1 MPTAKMTR
9 EEIDRFLSCARVGR
23 IGLTLNNKPYVV
35 PLGFGYDEGKVFFHT
50 CSKGLKMS
58 VIKRNPLVCFE
69 VDEALSDVSMY
80 RSVIMLGKAEI
91 VEDKEAMIP
100 YLQKLINKYR
110 VPLPFDEYM
119 RKPGR
124 DKEKELAAV
133 RICVITPTSV
143 TGKKY
148 VAEKE
153 FASQL

>member
-58 VIKRNPLVCFE
+58 AIRGNPLVCFE

-153 FASQL
+153 FAPQL

>member
-1 MPTAKMTR
+1 MPTVKMTR